1 MEIKLTEKESEE
13 YFCNALCNGGLQ
25 SLECSGIELEI
36 NKDDYKEA
44 KKALQDKNNDERV
57 MICYED
63 VLMQILRGGK
73 KLKFVDVEDEESEQT
88 KEISLAD
95 VHEKVCK
102 MPIEHLNDYIEE
114 NDDATT
120 ADVLLQTVLYG
131 EIIFG

>member
-1 MEIKLTEKESEE
+1 
-13 YFCNALCNGGLQ
+13 
-25 SLECSGIELEI
+25 
-36 NKDDYKEA
+36 
-44 KKALQDKNNDERV
+44 